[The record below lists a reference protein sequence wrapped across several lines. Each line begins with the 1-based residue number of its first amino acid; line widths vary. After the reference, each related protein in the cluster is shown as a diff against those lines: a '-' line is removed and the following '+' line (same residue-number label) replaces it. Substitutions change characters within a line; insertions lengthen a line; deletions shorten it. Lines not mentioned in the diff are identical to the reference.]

1 MAEQDIRAAS
11 MSPLRVLVVVA
22 LIFHAVGLFALP
34 YLGFLFSPEVR
45 ELMKYGGHGARMD
58 PAHPLVYAFYLVP
71 YPALIAIFLGWNW
84 GRYLLLGF
92 FALLALGSFFLGAS
106 VSGPPETFASIVGSL
121 ADGGVLALAFFGG
134 QTSGAQPSNM
144 AVVPDAPGAD
154 VLAPRAGSARRT
166 PPR

>member
-1 MAEQDIRAAS
+1 MAEQIMRTAS

-34 YLGFLFSPEVR
+34 YLGFLFSPDVR
-45 ELMKYGGHGARMD
+45 ELMKYGGHGARIN
-58 PAHPLVYAFYLVP
+58 PTHPFVYAFYLIP

-92 FALLALGSFFLGAS
+92 FALLAVSSFYLGAS
-106 VSGPPETFASIVGSL
+106 VSGPPETFVSIVGSL
-121 ADGGVLALAFFGG
+121 VDGGVLALAFFGG
-134 QTSGAQPSNM
+134 QAPGAQPSNM
-144 AVVPDAPGAD
+144 AVVPDAPGAG
-154 VLAPRAGSARRT
+154 VLVPPAGSARRT